1 MRLIL
6 ARHGETN
13 WNRERRMMGR
23 TDLPLTTHGQEQ
35 AQALGR
41 ALGGV
46 TIRAVYASP
55 LRRAMETA
63 QAVARPHA
71 LTVTPLDGLMELD
84 AGELDGLTPAEA
96 RIGHRPFLEQ
106 WSQGDPN
113 LAAPGGESLGQVQE
127 RAWAV
132 LDSLMECH
140 RSDTIVL
147 VSHHF
152 VLVTLTCRALGI
164 PLQNFRRLRSSV
176 AGYSILDFSGPEATL
191 VVLNDTCHLSRASG

>member
-6 ARHGETN
+6 ARHGETE

-23 TDLPLTTHGQEQ
+23 TDLPLTPKGQEQ
-35 AQALGR
+35 VKALGQAL
-41 ALGGV
+41 AGV
-46 TIRAVYASP
+46 TVHAVYSSP

-63 QAVARPHA
+63 QAVAQHHSLP
-71 LTVTPLDGLMELD
+71 VTPVDGFMELD
-84 AGELDGLTPAEA
+84 AGELDGLTPSEA

-113 LAAPGGESLGQVQE
+113 LTAPGGESLGQVQE
-127 RAWAV
+127 RAWAG
-132 LDSLMECH
+132 LEGIMDRH
-140 RSDTIVL
+140 RDDTVVL

-152 VLVTLTCRALGI
+152 VLVTMTCRALGL
-164 PLQNFRRLRSSV
+164 PLSHFRRLRHSV
-176 AGYSILDFSGPEATL
+176 AGFSILDFAGAEASL